1 MVYVS
6 PSITP
11 REFLRG
17 LQVRISELKGALSES
32 CLYDST
38 QFLNVNYSIAIKA
51 LDDADHAIT
60 FLRRTASPD
69 TFNTLSTDFVIPDE
83 LIKRLC

>member
-17 LQVRISELKGALSES
+17 LQVRLSELKGALFEA
-32 CLYDST
+32 CLYDTT
-38 QFLNVNYSIAIKA
+38 QFRNVDYSIAVKA
-51 LDDADHAIT
+51 LDDADRAISS
-60 FLRRTASPD
+60 LRRTASPD
-69 TFNTLSTDFVIPDE
+69 TFNTLSTDVVIPDV
-83 LIKRLC
+83 LIKRLS